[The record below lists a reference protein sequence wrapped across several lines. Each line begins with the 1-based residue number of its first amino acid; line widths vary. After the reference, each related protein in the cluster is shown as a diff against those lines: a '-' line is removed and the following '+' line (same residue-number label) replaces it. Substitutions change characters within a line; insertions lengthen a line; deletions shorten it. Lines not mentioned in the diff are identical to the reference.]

1 MIKQDAI
8 IEESIMIRNNSVKK
22 VDRLAS
28 FKDLLGDQKVFNR
41 KKSRELLG

>member
-1 MIKQDAI
+1 MV
-8 IEESIMIRNNSVKK
+8 RNNSVKK

-41 KKSRELLG
+41 KKSRELLGTKYENPSPCTG